1 MTVWLYQ
8 MNAERPLENGSFYTP
23 DNYREDIEEGD
34 YLEWLTREIRP
45 REIEPKAGDTII
57 YWFVAAGTDDP
68 GLYGLGV
75 IFDCYNCPQYNTEYN
90 CIYHLPVFPSEILS
104 DDPIY
109 DDEVQEIVD
118 EIRGNQKNFATM
130 FAISD
135 DHTQRL
141 FAEIQERSE
150 LEEDNE

>member
-8 MNAERPLENGSFYTP
+8 MNAERPLQDGSFYTP
-23 DNYREDIEEGD
+23 DDFREDVESEE

-45 REIEPKAGDTII
+45 KEMDPKAGDTIL
-57 YWFVAAGTDDP
+57 YWFVVSGTNQP

-75 IFDCYNCPQYNTEYN
+75 IFDCYECLKYNTEYN

-104 DDPIY
+104 DTPIY
-109 DDEVQEIVD
+109 DDEIQEIVD

-130 FAISD
+130 FAIND
-135 DHTQRL
+135 DYIQSL
-141 FAEIQERSE
+141 FARIQEESS
-150 LEEDNE
+150 LEEE